1 MIRPVD
7 LNDAAALCDIYNYY
21 VDNTIVTFEEE
32 KVSEE
37 EMVKRIQKVTQQLSW
52 FVYEKEGD
60 IVGYSYA
67 TEWKTRSAYRYST
80 ETTVYLKNGYE
91 GNGVGTALYRHLIED
106 LIKKDI
112 HSFVGGI
119 SLPNDASVALHEK
132 MGFQKIA
139 HFREVG
145 QKFNKWIDVGYW
157 QLVL

>member
-7 LNDAAALCDIYNYY
+7 LNDAAVLCDIYNYY

>member
-67 TEWKTRSAYRYST
+67 TEWKARSAYRYST